1 MKGETMKRLLIV
13 AAWLLGVVC
22 AFAQE
27 AGYPSHAVRIVVNV
41 TPGGGVDV
49 AARIIADKLSKK
61 FGQPFVVE
69 NRVGAAGNLASD
81 YVFRSPPD
89 GYTLLASP
97 GAALSLNDLLFKNLP
112 FSPQALKPV
121 SLLTSVP
128 LALIVRPNFPANNFN
143 EFLAYVKANPNKLN
157 FASNGTGTAGHLT
170 GELFMVDAGVKMT
183 HVPYKGTGPVLNDI
197 IAGHVD
203 LTFIQYSAFFDL
215 YKAGRAKI
223 LAVASKKRLDN
234 LPEVPTLAELGFPNI
249 VSETWNVLAAPPN
262 IPATVLNKLNVAVDE
277 ALKMPDVRERFEALQ
292 TTVEGGSLDEA
303 QKYLTADREK
313 WKKVI
318 EAAGIQPE

>member
-1 MKGETMKRLLIV
+1 MKKIV
-13 AAWLLGVVC
+13 FAAAMLLG
-22 AFAQE
+22 AAAAPAHAQGQE
-27 AGYPSHAVRIVVNV
+27 AGYPAHPVRVIVNV
-41 TPGGGVDV
+41 SPGGGVDI

-69 NRVGAAGNLASD
+69 NRVGAAGNVASD

-97 GAALSLNDLLFKNLP
+97 GASLSLNDLLFKNLQ
-112 FSPQALKPV
+112 FSPQAMKPV

-128 LALIVRPNFPANNFN
+128 LALITRPDFPAKNFQ
-143 EFLAYVKANPNKLN
+143 EFIAYVKANPGKLN

-170 GELFMVDAGVKMT
+170 GELFMLESGTKMT

-215 YKAGRAKI
+215 YKAGKAKI
-223 LAVASKKRLDN
+223 LAVASKKRLAT
-234 LPEVPTLAELGFPNI
+234 LPDVPTLTELGFPNI

-262 IPATVLNKLNVAVDE
+262 IPPAILGKLNAAVDE
-277 ALKMPDVRERFEALQ
+277 ALKMPDVKERFEALQ
-292 TTVEGGSLDEA
+292 TTIEGGSVEEA
-303 QKYLTADREK
+303 QQYLNADRER

>member
-1 MKGETMKRLLIV
+1 MKKFVFAAAMLFSV
-13 AAWLLGVVC
+13 AAAPAHAQG
-22 AFAQE
+22 QE
-27 AGYPSHAVRIVVNV
+27 AGYPAHPVRVIVNV
-41 TPGGGVDV
+41 SPGGGVDI

-69 NRVGAAGNLASD
+69 NRVGAAGNVASD

-97 GAALSLNDLLFKNLP
+97 GASLSLNDLLFKNLQ
-112 FSPQALKPV
+112 FSPQAMKPV

-128 LALIVRPNFPANNFN
+128 LALITRPDFPAKNFQ
-143 EFLAYVKANPNKLN
+143 EFIAFVKANPGKLN

-170 GELFMVDAGVKMT
+170 GELFMLESGTKMT

-215 YKAGRAKI
+215 YKAGKAKI
-223 LAVASKKRLDN
+223 LAVASKKRLAT
-234 LPEVPTLAELGFPNI
+234 LPDVPTLTELGFPNI

-262 IPATVLNKLNVAVDE
+262 IPPPILGRLNAAVDE
-277 ALKMPDVRERFEALQ
+277 ALKMPDVKERFDALQ
-292 TTVEGGSLDEA
+292 TTIEGGSVEEA
-303 QKYLTADREK
+303 QQYLNADRER